1 MCNHSTKQSRRSF
14 LAHAGG
20 LAGMG
25 ISAPFAINLAAMGS
39 AAAQTASDYKALVCL
54 FMYGGNDAFNTVLAT
69 DPTSW
74 QRYAA
79 VRPSTLGNIGLLKD
93 APADRTKTAGSAQWL
108 GGVLPISPLTAQSG
122 RTFALHPMLSD
133 VQSMFGSKRL
143 AVIANVGSLI
153 EPVTRTQYI
162 GKSRPTPKKLF
173 SHNDQQST
181 WQTFS
186 AEGASTGWGGKIG
199 DIFAGANGNS
209 LFTCVS
215 AGDGAAWLSG
225 RTVKQYRM
233 GPNGAVRLGTKA
245 GATDGLPYTYS
256 SRAVGEALQNIVR
269 TARTGHVM
277 EADYTTVA
285 ARSILAEQQISKV
298 LPSAANAPFGPSTLL
313 QFTPPGGAP
322 QINPLASQLQMVART
337 IAAQGSL
344 GVKRQV
350 FFVNLGGFDTHA
362 NQALRHATLMAQLNH
377 ALKYFDGVV
386 SAMGMADQVTTFTA
400 SDFGRTFTGNGDGTD
415 HGWGGHHFV
424 MGGAVAGGD
433 IYGQFPVYGEK
444 APSNNDMLGSED
456 QIYNGTLVPR
466 LSIDQYGATLANW
479 FGVPSSALND
489 IFPHASNFASRLN
502 LSFMRT

>member
-1 MCNHSTKQSRRSF
+1 MCNHSTNHSRRSF
-14 LAHAGG
+14 LTHAGG
-20 LAGMG
+20 LAGMSIG
-25 ISAPFAINLAAMGS
+25 APFVLNLAAMGA

-54 FMYGGNDAFNTVLAT
+54 FMYGGNDSFNTVLAT

-79 VRPSTLGNIGLLKD
+79 VRPSTLGNIGLLKEG
-93 APADRTKTAGSAQWL
+93 AADKTKVAGSAPWL
-108 GGVLPISPLTAQSG
+108 GGVLPISPVTGQSG
-122 RTFALHPMLSD
+122 RSFALHPMLSD
-133 VQSMFGSKRL
+133 LQSIFEAKRL
-143 AVIANVGSLI
+143 AVVANVGALI
-153 EPVTRTQYI
+153 EPVTRSQFI
-162 GKSRPTPKKLF
+162 AKSKSTPKKLF

-186 AEGASTGWGGKIG
+186 AEGASTGWGGRIA

-233 GPNGAVRLGTKA
+233 GPNGAVRLGTRL

-256 SRAVGEALQNIVR
+256 SRDVAEALQNIVR

-285 ARSILAEQQISKV
+285 ARSILAEQQISRV
-298 LPSAANAPFGPSTLL
+298 LPNAGNAPFGPSTLL

-322 QINPLASQLQMVART
+322 QLNPLASQLQMVART
-337 IAAQGSL
+337 MAAQASL
-344 GVKRQV
+344 GIKRQV

-362 NQALRHATLMAQLNH
+362 NQAIRHATLMAQLNH
-377 ALKYFDGVV
+377 ALRYFDGVV
-386 SAMGMADQVTTFTA
+386 SAMGMAERVTTFTA

-444 APSNNDMLGSED
+444 AAANNDMLGSED

-466 LSIDQYGATLANW
+466 ISIDQYGATLASW
-479 FGVPSSALND
+479 FGVPPSALAD
-489 IFPHASNFASRLN
+489 IFPHLGSFSFRPN
-502 LSFMRT
+502 LGFMKA